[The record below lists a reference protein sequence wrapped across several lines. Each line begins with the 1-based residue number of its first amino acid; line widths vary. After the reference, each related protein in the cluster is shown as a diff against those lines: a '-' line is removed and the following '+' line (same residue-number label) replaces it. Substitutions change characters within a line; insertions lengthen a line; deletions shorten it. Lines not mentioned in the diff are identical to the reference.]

1 MTVSGT
7 GFQAGLS
14 GTFSGTGVSVTV
26 VDVAPTTVT
35 LSLDVAA
42 GAPLGYRTLTITNVD
57 AGRATRSNAIRVV
70 S

>member
-1 MTVSGT
+1 M
-7 GFQAGLS
+7 
-14 GTFSGTGVSVTV
+14 SVTV

-42 GAPLGYRTLTITNVD
+42 GAPLGYRTLTIANTD
-57 AGRATRSNAIRVV
+57 ADRVTRSNAIRVV